1 MLQRDIGVL
10 AERLLGAGR
19 RVMIETSGAHDLARL
34 PQPVIRIVDVKT
46 PASGESHRMRW
57 EILPELRPMDAAKF
71 VVADEPDYHWATD
84 VVAKYELGTRTEVLF
99 SPVHGRLNPQDLVA
113 WMLRDRVPAR
123 LNLQLHKYVWAAET
137 RGV

>member
-1 MLQRDIGVL
+1 M
-10 AERLLGAGR
+10 
-19 RVMIETSGAHDLARL
+19 
-34 PQPVIRIVDVKT
+34 
-46 PASGESHRMRW
+46 
-57 EILPELRPMDAAKF
+57 
-71 VVADEPDYHWATD
+71 VADEADYRWATD